1 MHCKPGWMQINR
13 FVWLLFQRTPFFSRL
28 SSSTE
33 IVWIFQFAVVIS
45 SDQYS
50 GIIPA
55 NSPIMAFADALSHQG
70 FGSLPS
76 RTKERLGNGHPFHL
90 PQRTPYDKYIGV
102 SPQEWDALV
111 IRDAAT
117 GIPLEDNGELIEL
130 PGWAVKTMNT
140 LLIVSLLAGGA
151 SGGPGGVQQ
160 IVEGPTHSPD
170 SGSSPTPDN
179 GNGSGGGKWLV
190 PLTASFTAFLQA
202 CQQAL
207 TPEEIATKPAV
218 VPTLTTTPVQR
229 FTSTPRSTSTLM
241 PLPTVTPEYGPTPE
255 GATAI
260 LTIDHGY
267 VAIDTNGNPMM
278 RFADPDGPGGEP
290 GQWVEAQAVEEGE
303 DGRWS
308 FWNRD
313 MGTWQ
318 TPEEQADRVEKI
330 NGRTLVFQ
338 EGRYR
343 PVYEYDTGAGELK
356 SFVPKAA
363 KVCQEFTFEGKVVND
378 CDVFPASSFVPIDEA
393 QIKPMFTQNEDGEMV
408 PATLG
413 RFADYDM
420 NFESKSIVTGDTGYI
435 RDKGFSCVV
444 RGIASWP
451 YFAYENTIK
460 VLCETVTPGGDSFF
474 FPLIMADQPGQAHG
488 IQFFEDDDVGRPIGR
503 RSSITYQDM
512 INWFLDPAMNNQQIM
527 VTLQMETP
535 GLLSLP
541 DVIEHNWKVFQAI
554 EAGKM
559 EDILGKYPMTWDVIY
574 LPARIKK

>member
-1 MHCKPGWMQINR
+1 MTPLEDKTPDGSGFVFPGSIAEA
-13 FVWLLFQRTPFFSRL
+13 VLFLKSFHH
-28 SSSTE
+28 
-33 IVWIFQFAVVIS
+33 
-45 SDQYS
+45 SDCYS

-343 PVYEYDTGAGELK
+343 PVYEYDTETSELTP
-356 SFVPKAA
+356 FVPKAA
-363 KVCQEFTFEGKVVND
+363 KVCEEFTDKISGVLVND
-378 CDVFPASSFVPIDEA
+378 CDVFLASSFVPIDEA

-408 PATLG
+408 PAPLG
-413 RFADYDM
+413 RLPEYDIDFDLSEIKQTGFVRSRTLSCIVRDVAGWDYM
-420 NFESKSIVTGDTGYI
+420 
-435 RDKGFSCVV
+435 
-444 RGIASWP
+444 
-451 YFAYENTIK
+451 AYENTIT
-460 VLCETVTPGGDSFF
+460 VLCETVTPGGDSYFF
-474 FPLIMADQPGQAHG
+474 SLIMPDQPGSSHG
-488 IQFFEDDDVGRPIGR
+488 IGFFKDNDISQPIGNR
-503 RSSITYQDM
+503 TIITNQDV
-512 INWFLDPAMNNQQIM
+512 IDWFWNPDMRNQQIF
-527 VTLQMETP
+527 VNLQIENTF
-535 GLLSLP
+535 LP
-541 DVIEHNWKVFQAI
+541 DHLIAHNWKVFNAI
-554 EAGKM
+554 DQGQLKDDAAYM
-559 EDILGKYPMTWDVIY
+559 LDWDVLF
-574 LPARIKK
+574 LPDQYRK